1 MKNIFLLMLLF
12 TFAMQAEEKTIK
24 HHEHDEACEHGH
36 HDEAFKLAPIG
47 VMGSHVHGEGEL
59 MFSYRFMFMEM
70 EGLRDGT
77 SRKSQNE
84 ELGYM
89 MPMPGQ
95 SYAMLPRR
103 MTMKMH
109 MLGAM
114 YGLTDDWT
122 MTLMVPWL
130 ENDMDSSSRMMPMSQ
145 VNKFSTQSEGFG
157 DVKIGSLYRFHKAE
171 DYELIF
177 NMTLSLPTGGLD
189 EDDNTPMSMGQD
201 VVLGYPMQLGSGT
214 YDLMPGITL
223 TGHNDVWGYG
233 AQAIATFR
241 LGRNSEEYSKGDAL
255 KINTWL
261 SRKITENF
269 STSLRLELNSW
280 VDYDGHD
287 DELVGRR
294 NMMPTAD
301 EDLRAVTRADALI
314 GFTYLF
320 TQGAL
325 AGNSIGLE
333 VGMPFYQDI
342 DGPNLETDYTV
353 TLGWQVRF

>member
-1 MKNIFLLMLLF
+1 MKNIFLF
-12 TFAMQAEEKTIK
+12 TFLLTFVVQAEETNSLK
-24 HHEHDEACEHGH
+24 HHDHEACEHGH

-77 SRKSQNE
+77 GRKGQSE
-84 ELGYM
+84 ELGHM
-89 MPMPGQ
+89 MPMSGE
-95 SYAMLPRR
+95 SYGMLPRR

-130 ENDMDSSSRMMPMSQ
+130 EYDMDSSSRMMAMSG

-177 NMTLSLPTGGLD
+177 NMTLSLPTGSVD
-189 EDDNTPMSMGQD
+189 EDDDTPMGNQR
-201 VVLGYPMQLGSGT
+201 LGYTMQQGSGT

-233 AQAIATFR
+233 AQAIATLR
-241 LGRNSEEYSKGDAL
+241 LGRNSEDYSKGDSVML
-255 KINTWL
+255 NTWL
-261 SRKITENF
+261 SRKITKNF
-269 STSLRLELNSW
+269 STSLRIELNSW
-280 VDYDGHD
+280 KDYDGHD
-287 DELVGRR
+287 DELVGRK

-301 EDLRAVTRADALI
+301 EDLRAGTRADALL

-320 TQGAL
+320 TEGAL

-333 VGMPFYQDI
+333 AGMPFYQDI